1 MSSERD
7 DDADPRQWMEV
18 RAHLQRRA
26 GQLAKQYGV
35 GEDPVREVVDRISA
49 QPPFLQMGY
58 VAGSSHA
65 LMITMSEEHAGC
77 VEPGCRLCVLIADA
91 IALILATDQA
101 DVDDRFKRL
110 VDGLD

>member
-7 DDADPRQWMEV
+7 DDPRQWMDV
-18 RAHLQRRA
+18 RALLQRRA
-26 GQLAKQYGV
+26 GRLAKQYSV
-35 GEDPVREVVDRISA
+35 GEDQVREVVDRICTQSL
-49 QPPFLQMGY
+49 FSQMGY

-65 LMITMSEEHAGC
+65 LMIAMSEEHAGW

-91 IALILATDQA
+91 IALILATDRA